1 MAIDPQ
7 PAMTPPVFR
16 VHPPAARPP
25 HRVVQVD
32 RSPHVLTLGKIAGL
46 VALTT
51 LGAALS
57 VTVAVGVAFF
67 AILNIR

>member
-7 PAMTPPVFR
+7 PAMTPLLFQAR
-16 VHPPAARPP
+16 PPAARPP
-25 HRVVQVD
+25 HRVVQVEEPP
-32 RSPHVLTLGKIAGL
+32 RALTLAKIVGL

-51 LGAALS
+51 AGVALTIAVVAGAA
-57 VTVAVGVAFF
+57 VF